1 MPKLPRD
8 CGAKRVAALLEP
20 YGYNVVR
27 QRGSHLRLHSATHDH
42 SITIPNHDSIKVGT
56 LSAILAE
63 LAAVLNVERDELIR
77 KL

>member
-1 MPKLPRD
+1 MPKL
-8 CGAKRVAALLEP
+8 
-20 YGYNVVR
+20 
-27 QRGSHLRLHSATHDH
+27 DH

-63 LAAVLNVERDELIR
+63 LAAVLNIEKDELIR